1 MICGK
6 KIESK
11 QFTQFYL
18 FRYLEG
24 VGARVWVDDVVA
36 QFDIPPSQLHTLL
49 AVDPWIH
56 LMAQTDVDNTAV
68 NDTMDETRKVAK
80 GDTAVKPVEE
90 EQDFD
95 EKHPDDALTISAALV
110 EELMSAASRA
120 EAVETGPRVAMSLAR
135 MVRVGRV
142 CGCL

>member
-56 LMAQTDVDNTAV
+56 LMTQTDVDNTAV

-90 EQDFD
+90 EEDFD

-142 CGCL
+142 C

>member
-90 EQDFD
+90 EEDFD
-95 EKHPDDALTISAALV
+95 GKHPDDALTISAALV

>member
-11 QFTQFYL
+11 KFTQFYL

-56 LMAQTDVDNTAV
+56 LMAQTD
-68 NDTMDETRKVAK
+68 TMDETRKVAK

-90 EQDFD
+90 EEID

-120 EAVETGPRVAMSLAR
+120 EAVDTGPRVAMSLAR
-135 MVRVGRV
+135 MVMGWA
-142 CGCL
+142 GL